1 MTDKNR
7 TNSSRFFAVL
17 LIGGSSLA
25 MTALASTR
33 PAHAEAVDMRYR
45 ITLAGL
51 SLGTASMNGSILR
64 DRYAI
69 NLRAKLNGL
78 VGLVLGGSGAAD
90 ATGSISNGRPVST
103 GYALSASNSSM
114 TRTIRMSVANA
125 EVQTVVVDPPFE
137 EHDDRVPVTARNR
150 QGIVDPIGALL
161 MPVRGNPFDPSG
173 CNRVLPVYDGAQRF
187 NVTLSYAETR
197 DVAIPGY
204 AGKALVCSARYVP
217 IAGHRLNKKQ
227 VTFMQNNRDMST
239 WLIPAGDSGVLVPF
253 KISVKT
259 LVGTSVIEAEAVNLT
274 R

>member
-1 MTDKNR
+1 MTSK
-7 TNSSRFFAVL
+7 TSILVATL
-17 LIGGSSLA
+17 MGACLIHVSQA
-25 MTALASTR
+25 Q
-33 PAHAEAVDMRYR
+33 AEVVDLRYR

-51 SLGTASMNGSILR
+51 SLGTASMNGNIVR
-64 DRYAI
+64 DRYSI

-90 ATGSISNGRPVST
+90 ATGSISNGKPLSA
-103 GYALSASNSSM
+103 GYALSASNSNM

-125 EVQTVVVDPPFE
+125 EVRNVVVDPPFE
-137 EHDDRVPVTARNR
+137 EHDDRVPVTPRNKV
-150 QGIVDPIGALL
+150 GIVDPIGALL
-161 MPVRGNPFDPSG
+161 MPVKGNPFDPSA

-204 AGKALVCSARYVP
+204 SGKALVCAARYMP

-227 VTFMQNNRDMST
+227 VAYMQNNREMST
-239 WLIPAGDSGVLVPF
+239 WLIPAGESGVLVPF

-259 LVGTSVIEAEAVNLT
+259 LVGTSIIEAETVNLT